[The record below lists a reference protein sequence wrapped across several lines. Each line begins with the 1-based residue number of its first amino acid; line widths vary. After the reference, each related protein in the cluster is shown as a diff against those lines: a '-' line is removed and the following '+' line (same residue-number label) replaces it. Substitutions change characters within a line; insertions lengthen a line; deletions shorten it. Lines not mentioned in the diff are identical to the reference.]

1 MDIFFSKH
9 RRVFFKLQMRN
20 IIGKYASLEHVD
32 DFMSFYHDI
41 KPILLS
47 GKPRSA

>member
-1 MDIFFSKH
+1 LFKH
-9 RRVFFKLQMRN
+9 RRVFLKLQMRN
-20 IIGKYASLEHVD
+20 IIGNYATLEHVD
-32 DFMSFYHDI
+32 DFMSFCHDI